1 MPSKAAM
8 QAMQK
13 ITAGPEP
20 LAEEKRMELLEKSM
34 AKYTEESKK
43 STVFDKD
50 VSDLVARFEKGGKTT
65 IFRNESYRNL
75 RIFYSPNLISIR
87 KNLSWGRS

>member
-20 LAEEKRMELLEKSM
+20 LPEEKRMELLEKSM

-50 VSDLVARFEKGGKTT
+50 VSDLVARFEEGGKTT
-65 IFRNESYRNL
+65 IFRHQIHRKL
-75 RIFYSPNLISIR
+75 RILFT
-87 KNLSWGRS
+87 